1 MHKKLP
7 NIALLSP
14 NQNAYSET
22 FIQAHKKRLKG
33 NIFYYYSG
41 EVPTAVEG
49 GVVINSRRRRIV
61 DLIKGHFHLN
71 RFSLA
76 EQAVITSFKKNK
88 IDLVFA
94 EYGVTG
100 ERILPVCRELGLPL
114 IVHFH
119 GFDASQKDVIEEY
132 KKYQRLFSYA
142 SFVVAVSKKM
152 YQDLL
157 EMGCPKYKL
166 IYTVCGP
173 DDQFFEVEPTF
184 EKQQFVAIG
193 RFVDK
198 KAPYYLIL
206 SFLKVLERFPD
217 SRLVVAGEGE
227 LFNTCKNLVK
237 HFGIE
242 DKIELPG
249 VIQPAVFRR
258 YLRES
263 LAFVQ
268 HSVTA
273 ENGDSE
279 GTPVS
284 VLEASAAGLPVLA
297 TSHAG
302 IPDVVIDGETGLLV
316 AEHDV
321 KGMAENMI
329 TLLENPSLA
338 KKLGKNAKEHMRRN
352 YTLSRHINVLNEL
365 TEKALQESRQPT
377 P

>member
-1 MHKKLP
+1 M
-7 NIALLSP
+7 NIALISP

-22 FIQAHKKRLKG
+22 FIQEHKKGLKG
-33 NIFYYYSG
+33 NIFYYYAG

-49 GVVINSRRRRIV
+49 GVVINSRRKRIV

-71 RFSLA
+71 KFSLA

-100 ERILPVCRELGLPL
+100 ERILPVCRELDLPL

-119 GFDASQKDVIEEY
+119 GFDASQKDVVEEY
-132 KKYQRLFSYA
+132 KNYQRLFKYA
-142 SFVVAVSKKM
+142 SFVIAVSKKM
-152 YQDLL
+152 YRELL
-157 EMGCPKYKL
+157 EMGCPEDKL
-166 IYTVCGP
+166 IYNVYGP
-173 DDQFFEVEPTF
+173 KNEFLEVAPTF
-184 EKQQFVAIG
+184 RKQQFLAIG

-206 SFLKVLERFPD
+206 SFIKVLESFPNA
-217 SRLVVAGEGE
+217 RLIIAGEGE
-227 LFNTCKNLVK
+227 LLNTCKNLAKLFKVENRIN
-237 HFGIE
+237 F
-242 DKIELPG
+242 PG
-249 VIQPAVFRR
+249 VVEPVVFQK

-284 VLEASAAGLPVLA
+284 ILEASAAGLPVLA
-297 TSHAG
+297 TNHAG
-302 IPDVVIDGETGLLV
+302 IPDIVIEGKTGLLV

-321 KGMAENMI
+321 TGMTENMI
-329 TLLENPSLA
+329 SLLENPQF
-338 KKLGKNAKEHMRRN
+338 AKELGENGKEHIKSN
-352 YTLSRHINVLNEL
+352 YTLSRHIDVLNGL
-365 TEKALQESRQPT
+365 IEKVLSSEKRIA
-377 P
+377 